1 MSTWRN
7 FTQWVSTGEG
17 IAAVIGSVI
26 ALLVAVGK
34 FGKASVGVVRKM
46 GQAVRF
52 FLNIEEHHG
61 EIVGRLDSLDRGQLD
76 IIQTRGH
83 IMDADER
90 AAFFKCDAQGH
101 CIWVSELWRE
111 WTGLSTEAAMG
122 DGWEL
127 GIHESDRA
135 RVWQNWQTAVARK
148 HRYEDVVTYCNRS
161 TGKITKAKVI
171 GNPVRDNEGNVL
183 SYNGQSKPLPQ

>member
-1 MSTWRN
+1 MNAWER
-7 FTQWVSTGEG
+7 FTHWITTGEG
-17 IAAVIGSVI
+17 VAAVIASVI
-26 ALLVAVGK
+26 ALLVSAAK
-34 FGKASVGVVRKM
+34 FGKGAFGIVRKI
-46 GQAVRF
+46 GSSIRF
-52 FLNIEEHHG
+52 LLNIDTHHG
-61 EIVGRLDSLDRGQLD
+61 EIVERLNALDRGQID

-101 CIWVSELWRE
+101 CVWVSELWRE
-111 WTGLSTEAAMG
+111 WTGLSSEASLG

-135 RVWQNWQTAVARK
+135 RVWQNWQTAVARQ

-161 TGKITKAKVI
+161 TGKTIRAKVI
-171 GNPVRDNEGNVL
+171 GNPVKDHEGNVL
-183 SYNGQSKPLPQ
+183 SYNGQSKPLPA